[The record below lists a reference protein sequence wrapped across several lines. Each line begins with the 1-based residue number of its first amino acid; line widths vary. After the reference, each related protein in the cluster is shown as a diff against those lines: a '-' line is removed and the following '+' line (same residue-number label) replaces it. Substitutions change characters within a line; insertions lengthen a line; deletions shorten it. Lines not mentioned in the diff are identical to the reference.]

1 MKTYRK
7 NIDFAV
13 RATLVCLLILT
24 GITILPGCSTAGN
37 ITAGAAV
44 PVAFAGD
51 TAILP
56 LQYLGNCSDTLIR
69 RGYEVGNY
77 MNQYKDGTLEF
88 VHQPNPMDLWYYIPG
103 YTLGPF
109 LPFSKFEYYSMTGAC
124 MEAAAGNRRQRRRRI
139 YIYAVR

>member
-1 MKTYRK
+1 M
-7 NIDFAV
+7 
-13 RATLVCLLILT
+13 LVCMLILV
-24 GITILPGCSTAGN
+24 GISVITGCSTAGT

-77 MNQYKDGTLEF
+77 MNRYKDGTLEF
-88 VHQPNPMDLWYYIPG
+88 IHRPNPMDLWYYIPG
-103 YTLGPF
+103 YALGPF

-124 MEAAAGNRRQRRRRI
+124 MEAATGNRRLRRRSI
-139 YIYAVR
+139 YVYAAK